1 MYKSNVGD
9 FPLLDHPCKYWWVR
23 YAVACNYLTES
34 FQKIWQ
40 KKLDE
45 TKEKYKVSHFCY
57 QGIFN
62 ITKVGGGTKKQ
73 IQKRMKMFL
82 NSKIIVTFQ
91 DKTEREIKPDIDEEL
106 YNILR
111 QYIQQTENIQL
122 IDCPYENN
130 HQSKCPFYKPNEFYK
145 DISLEELRKRKGY
158 NI

>member
-1 MYKSNVGD
+1 
-9 FPLLDHPCKYWWVR
+9 
-23 YAVACNYLTES
+23 
-34 FQKIWQ
+34 
-40 KKLDE
+40 
-45 TKEKYKVSHFCY
+45 
-57 QGIFN
+57 
-62 ITKVGGGTKKQ
+62 
-73 IQKRMKMFL
+73 MFL